1 MTIRF
6 ANTDDIPQLLNLLRQ
21 VEMVHH
27 DIRPD
32 LFRDGGEKYEPETLK
47 ELLKDVN
54 RPVLTAV
61 EDGVVVGYAFCVLE
75 ETAGDPA
82 RLDRKELYL
91 DDLCVDASVRGKGVA
106 KQLWQ
111 GLSGIVRDLRFIKF
125 IPRVQRVADVRDG
138 ILGEQFAALVVDL
151 KNQTAQGFV
160 ALRLPDC
167 GFPLGEF
174 CPARLQIGAL
184 VFEC

>member
-6 ANTDDIPQLLNLLRQ
+6 ANVDDIPQLLNLLRQ
-21 VEMVHH
+21 EERVHH

-54 RPVLTAV
+54 RPVLAAV

-82 RLDRKELYL
+82 RLDRRELYL

-111 GLSGIVRDLRFIKF
+111 GT
-125 IPRVQRVADVRDG
+125 
-138 ILGEQFAALVVDL
+138 VDL
-151 KNQTAQGFV
+151 AKQLGCDAVTLNVWEGNDRARKFYEN
-160 ALRLPDC
+160 C
-167 GFPLGEF
+167 GLTVRKTFLEYPL
-174 CPARLQIGAL
+174 
-184 VFEC
+184 

>member
-21 VEMVHH
+21 VERVHH

-54 RPVLTAV
+54 RPVLAAV
-61 EDGVVVGYAFCVLE
+61 EDGIVVGYAFCVLE

-111 GLSGIVRDLRFIKF
+111 KT
-125 IPRVQRVADVRDG
+125 
-138 ILGEQFAALVVDL
+138 VDL
-151 KNQTAQGFV
+151 AKQLGCDAVTLNVWEGNDRARKFYEN
-160 ALRLPDC
+160 C
-167 GFPLGEF
+167 GLTVRKTFLEYPL
-174 CPARLQIGAL
+174 
-184 VFEC
+184 

>member
-6 ANTDDIPQLLNLLRQ
+6 ANVDDIPQLLNLLRQ

-54 RPVLTAV
+54 RPVLAAV

-111 GLSGIVRDLRFIKF
+111 
-125 IPRVQRVADVRDG
+125 
-138 ILGEQFAALVVDL
+138 ETVDL
-151 KNQTAQGFV
+151 AK
-160 ALRLPDC
+160 RLGCDAVTLNVWEGNDRARKFYENC
-167 GFPLGEF
+167 GLTVRKTFLEYPL
-174 CPARLQIGAL
+174 
-184 VFEC
+184 

>member
-54 RPVLTAV
+54 RPVLAAV

-111 GLSGIVRDLRFIKF
+111 GT
-125 IPRVQRVADVRDG
+125 
-138 ILGEQFAALVVDL
+138 VDL
-151 KNQTAQGFV
+151 AK
-160 ALRLPDC
+160 RLGCDAVTLNVWEGNDRARKFYENC
-167 GFPLGEF
+167 GLTVRKTFLEYPL
-174 CPARLQIGAL
+174 
-184 VFEC
+184 

>member
-21 VEMVHH
+21 VERVHH

-54 RPVLTAV
+54 RPVLAAV
-61 EDGVVVGYAFCVLE
+61 EDGIVVGYAFCVLE

-111 GLSGIVRDLRFIKF
+111 
-125 IPRVQRVADVRDG
+125 
-138 ILGEQFAALVVDL
+138 ETVDL
-151 KNQTAQGFV
+151 AKQLGCDAVTLNVWEGNDRARKFYEN
-160 ALRLPDC
+160 C
-167 GFPLGEF
+167 GLTVRKTFLEYPL
-174 CPARLQIGAL
+174 
-184 VFEC
+184 

>member
-6 ANTDDIPQLLNLLRQ
+6 ANVDDIPQLLNLLRQ
-21 VEMVHH
+21 VERVHH

-54 RPVLTAV
+54 RPVLAAV

-111 GLSGIVRDLRFIKF
+111 
-125 IPRVQRVADVRDG
+125 
-138 ILGEQFAALVVDL
+138 ETVDL
-151 KNQTAQGFV
+151 AKQLGCDAVTLNVWEGNDRARKFYEN
-160 ALRLPDC
+160 C
-167 GFPLGEF
+167 GLTVRKTFLEYPL
-174 CPARLQIGAL
+174 
-184 VFEC
+184 